1 MVMKE
6 SGKIIN
12 ININITTTR
21 QAKVGRKI
29 MRGASATLGFCGRW
43 RSRSLLVT
51 GSDLFRWRWG
61 VWYILYII
69 IIFHV
74 GVGWAV
80 GGVFCFQYHVRTGG
94 GASTIIS

>member
-12 ININITTTR
+12 TTTK

-29 MRGASATLGFCGRW
+29 MRGVSATLGFCGRW

-51 GSDLFRWRWG
+51 GSDLFRRRWG
-61 VWYILYII
+61 VWYILYIM
-69 IIFHV
+69 IFSMW
-74 GVGWAV
+74 GWAV
-80 GGVFCFQYHVRTGG
+80 GGVFCFQYHVRTEG